1 LITFVAGA
9 YLHHRHMLI
18 LDQHQIKQKIKRLAV
33 EILEHNLDQDEL
45 VVLGVNNNGM
55 TFAQLIVDELKD
67 RKGPK
72 ITVANLRLDPADPL
86 GQEIAINL
94 PIEQLNGKAILIVD
108 DVANS
113 GRSLFYALQ
122 PLTKILPQK
131 VEILVL
137 VDRKHKRYAV
147 QPDYVGLSL
156 ATTLLEH
163 IKVELA
169 PENPWTVSL
178 H

>member
-1 LITFVAGA
+1 
-9 YLHHRHMLI
+9 MLI

-55 TFAQLIVDELKD
+55 AFARLIVEELKD
-67 RKGPK
+67 RPGPK
-72 ITVANLRLDPADPL
+72 LTLANVRLNPADPL
-86 GQEIAINL
+86 NQDISIDL
-94 PIEQLNGKAILIVD
+94 PIEQLNDKAILIVD

-122 PLTKILPQK
+122 PLTKVLPQK

-137 VDRKHKRYAV
+137 VDRKHKRFAV

-163 IKVELA
+163 IKVEIA
-169 PENPWTVSL
+169 PEKPWTVSL